1 VTRDES
7 RTGQVAATPEEEV
20 AAVVAALTL
29 VLTAVPV
36 NPGGDAS
43 AGAGGGAGA
52 PAPLDVW
59 RGERRRALRRLPRAD

>member
-1 VTRDES
+1 MTRDES

-43 AGAGGGAGA
+43 GGAGA